1 MRTCV
6 KFRKIDFSVR
16 TRAYEKRL
24 TGKQPLVIVFSK
36 QTLEIW
42 EQVKS
47 FFMRNLEHWISI

>member
-6 KFRKIDFSVR
+6 KFRKIKLFC
-16 TRAYEKRL
+16 AY
-24 TGKQPLVIVFSK
+24 TQK

-42 EQVKS
+42 KQGKS